1 MKLLSKLVNRL
12 GADVRFKC
20 DAPARGHHLS
30 IGVDHQRVTL
40 ACASHE
46 LVLHPEA
53 LGSAFLIPALSQGRT
68 LVLDSADQ
76 AWHARQGELQS
87 LLAHWWGYPPRPV
100 RVGAIRPAVRRN
112 LGRVGLAFS
121 LGVDS
126 MYSCFFAEPR
136 PDLLMLVGG
145 FDVRHDQEAT
155 IQAMADSA
163 RAIADEL
170 GIDCA
175 VVRTNL
181 RRNHLFRRQSWE
193 RTYGSAVAFVGL
205 ALAEH
210 IDTLLISAGQHR
222 DDLMPH
228 GAHPELDPLW
238 GTSYLE
244 IRHVGHEATRLEKM
258 QRLVSDPISRELFR
272 KHLRVCFVS
281 PDPRGNCGRCLK
293 CVGVKLGLLKLE
305 AGFCPETMPNDRP
318 LHALIDQMELLTD
331 PASIAYRKELLG
343 LADARVDQAL
353 RRYLERSEA
362 AIAARDS
369 K

>member
-12 GADVRFKC
+12 GADVRFRC
-20 DAPARGHHLS
+20 DAPARGHDVS
-30 IGVDHQRVTL
+30 IGIDHQRVTL
-40 ACASHE
+40 ACASHQ
-46 LVLHPEA
+46 LAVQPEA
-53 LGSAFLIPALSQGRT
+53 LGSAFLLPAMSQGRT

-76 AWHARQGELQS
+76 TWLERQGQLQS
-87 LLAHWWGYPPRPV
+87 MLSAWWGYPPRPV
-100 RVGAIRPAVRRN
+100 RVGTVRPPQRRT

-145 FDVRHDQEAT
+145 FDVPHDQQAT

-163 RAIADEL
+163 RAVAHEL
-170 GIDCA
+170 GMDCA

-193 RTYGSAVAFVGL
+193 RTYGSAVALVGL

-210 IDTLLISAGQHR
+210 MDTLLISAGQHR

-238 GTSYLE
+238 GTSYLQ

-272 KHLRVCFVS
+272 RHLRVCFVG
-281 PDPRGNCGRCLK
+281 PNPRGNCGRCLK

-305 AGFCPETMPNDRP
+305 AGFCPETMPDDRP
-318 LHALIDQMELLTD
+318 LHELIEQMELLTD

-343 LADARVDQAL
+343 LADTRVDQAL
-353 RRYLERSEA
+353 RRYLERSET
-362 AIAARDS
+362 AIAARATR
-369 K
+369 